1 MDRNELMDNNQDNGK
16 MDFNKVHI
24 IKASAGSG
32 KTYNLTKRLFES
44 VCGKKNEKGE
54 LVCVGKTEPD
64 KCIATTF
71 TCAAA
76 AELLDRIYRKFLEE
90 GKLEEADRFLDSMV
104 GTVHSV
110 CATLLTDYAIAAG
123 LSPSLRVLPEKLTDT
138 IFWHAVAEVITYD
151 DNKAK
156 LFERLSQSKW
166 KEDLRKIVDIAR
178 SNKIETAEEFK
189 KIAEWNIE
197 EVKKFFPG
205 TSNIDLKAIA
215 DGFAGVLPK
224 TIPENIS
231 NGKLFDS
238 IVEFVRLPSWRGLM
252 GIVNGNF
259 ESSDREKIGKL
270 ANHLDKLSEDFL
282 SATGSHEDLNAYCNE
297 AKILVAMAEEIYQR
311 IHTANIRT
319 KKPDIQK
326 LLEKFVS
333 EPNWK
338 HLVQFMRQ
346 DFGASQVA
354 MELIKVEE
362 FVKFHSSIHRH
373 ILDSSD
379 LFNDVKEMI
388 EFLFDRA
395 AEVIREFQ
403 RYKDKFGLMDFNDQ
417 ETRALELISKQSFK
431 EDLSERASLLMV
443 DEFQDTNPIQLAL
456 MNGIHQAIHQ
466 APEDRDETVWVGD
479 PKQSIYSFR
488 GADTTLMI
496 ETAKSVEHQTT
507 LDDSHRSKK
516 ELVELSNRVFTHV
529 FSTHDKNTV
538 RLGVKREDPD
548 GGKISSWLLNP
559 GNKGAKALAIG
570 IAKLIEQDEF
580 KQKGYKRSDIAV
592 LCFTGNDCKVVAEA
606 LAGQNIPSTYASRKL
621 RETIECQL
629 VLAAYQYA
637 LDNRNLLAAARF
649 RILSGEKTT
658 ADLIDALLEKHRTL
672 PPKPRKPE
680 NTDDNVQEEYNRAIK
695 TYTEERRKAFDSVL
709 IEGSSLQRLK
719 SITNRAIDL
728 TPGEL
733 LERVIQ
739 MLDID
744 QIIDRLQFPEARRC
758 NLDALRKAAN
768 DYLQL
773 ASVGGLSPSPAGFL
787 TWIQQ
792 ADLDAAAAAG
802 DDLVHVMT
810 YHKAKGLEWP
820 IVILYSLDGSLD
832 LGKRIF
838 NNGRA
843 LSADRFRPEDP
854 LSGRL
859 IHYWP
864 TPVGQSKNDELCARL
879 MAAKNAAEGS
889 LVKKLDELD
898 TVDAKNR
905 FYVGVTR
912 ARDQIILAMRT
923 KTEKKGKKTIMRVN
937 TTWIDDVAPGV
948 FHWPTVE
955 GETKEEDEEWLRKT
969 GFTLEGE
976 KWEPVAEDLTLETK
990 IFSAD
995 DSIDTAVTPK
1005 PVFLDL
1011 SVQETDFYPA
1021 ILNPS
1026 KEKKTRGTA
1035 EPVNDYKS
1043 QLPNLDANELEAI
1056 TGKGSAATRFGDAFH
1071 QYVEYIDLHPQEN
1084 NEATAKKYLKA
1095 HDCASDENAA
1105 AILVNQT
1112 KALYDWIKNENRWP
1126 DGQILC
1132 EVPITLTN
1140 SEGQRYQ
1147 GSIDMLVETDKGYV
1161 IIDHKT
1167 HSDEEDD
1174 RTYAADQWAQLN
1186 IYRQAVEK
1194 ATGKKV
1200 LGTYVHLPTLG
1211 KIYKIGPKNDA
1222 STPNAN
1228 AQ

>member
-1 MDRNELMDNNQDNGK
+1 MESNEQMDNNQDNGK
-16 MDFNKVHI
+16 MNFNKVHI

-32 KTYNLTKRLFES
+32 KTYKLTERLFES

-54 LVCVGKTEPD
+54 PVCVGKTEPD

-90 GKLEEADRFLDSMV
+90 GELDKADRFLDSMV

-138 IFWHAVAEVITYD
+138 IFWRAVAELITYD

-156 LFERLSQSKW
+156 LFERLSQREW
-166 KEDLRKIVDIAR
+166 KEDLRNIVDFAR

-189 KIAEWNIE
+189 KLAEWNIE
-197 EVKKFFPG
+197 EIKKFFHG
-205 TSNIDLKAIA
+205 TSHVDLKAIA
-215 DGFAGVLPK
+215 DGYTAALPRTK
-224 TIPENIS
+224 PEGMTKK
-231 NGKLFDS
+231 GKELYNS
-238 IVEFVRLPSWRGLM
+238 LVEFVRFPSWSGLM
-252 GIVNGNF
+252 GIIDGNF
-259 ESSDREKIGKL
+259 GPKDREKIGEL
-270 ANHLDKLSEDFL
+270 ANHLDKLSEDIL
-282 SATGSHEDLNAYCNE
+282 SATASQKDLGDYCQE
-297 AKILVAMAEEIYQR
+297 AESLAVMAEEIYQR
-311 IHTANIRT
+311 IHAANNKTR
-319 KKPDIQK
+319 KPPIQK
-326 LLEKFVS
+326 LLENFVN
-333 EPNWK
+333 EPTWK
-338 HLVQFMRQ
+338 HLVQFMKQ
-346 DFGASQVA
+346 DFGTSQVA
-354 MELIKVEE
+354 NELIKVEE
-362 FVKFHSSIHRH
+362 FVNFHKGILCSIQGY
-373 ILDSSD
+373 ILDSDD
-379 LFNDVKEMI
+379 LFNDIKEMI

-395 AEVIREFQ
+395 AEVIRGFQ
-403 RYKDKFGLMDFNDQ
+403 RYKYNFGLMDFNDQ
-417 ETRALELISKQSFK
+417 ETRALELISKESFK

-496 ETAKSVEHQTT
+496 ETAKSVEHQSA
-507 LDDSHRSKK
+507 LENSHRSKK
-516 ELVELSNRVFTHV
+516 ELVELSNRVFTQV
-529 FSTHDKNTV
+529 FSTQDKNTI

-548 GGKISSWLLNP
+548 GGKITSWLLNA
-559 GNKGAKALAIG
+559 GNKGEVAKTLAIG
-570 IAKLIEQDEF
+570 ITKLMEQDEF

-606 LAGQNIPSTYASRKL
+606 LAKQNIPSTYASRKL
-621 RETIECQL
+621 LETIECQL

-637 LDNRNLLAAARF
+637 LDKSNLLAAARF
-649 RILSGEKTT
+649 RILSGEKTIT
-658 ADLIDALLEKHRTL
+658 DLIDALLEKHRTL

-739 MLDID
+739 TLDID

-773 ASVGGLSPSPAGFL
+773 TSVGGLSPSPAGFL

-792 ADLDAAAAAG
+792 TDLDAATAAG

-810 YHKAKGLEWP
+810 YHGAKGLEWP
-820 IVILYSLDGSLD
+820 VVILYSLDWSRD

-838 NNGRA
+838 NNVRA

-854 LSGRL
+854 LCGRM

-864 TPVGQSKNDELCARL
+864 NPFGQSKNDELHTRL
-879 MAAKNAAEGS
+879 TNAAEGS

-912 ARDQIILAMRT
+912 ARDQIIFAMRANFSD
-923 KTEKKGKKTIMRVN
+923 EENPVDN
-937 TTWIDDVAPGV
+937 QWIKDVAPGV
-948 FHWPTVE
+948 FTWQIKE
-955 GETKEEDEEWLRKT
+955 GTAEEESWLVQPEDETTWKR
-969 GFTLEGE
+969 
-976 KWEPVAEDLTLETK
+976 VANNLTLETK
-990 IFSAD
+990 ILSAD
-995 DSIDTAVTPK
+995 TDIDASAAAK

-1056 TGKGSAATRFGDAFH
+1056 TGKGIAATRFGDAFH
-1071 QYVEYIDLHPQEN
+1071 QYVEYIDLHRQEK
-1084 NEATAKKYLKA
+1084 EEEVAEKYLKA
-1095 HDCASDENAA
+1095 NDCVLSKNAVKV
-1105 AILVNQT
+1105 LVNQT
-1112 KALYDWIKNENRWP
+1112 KALYAWIKDEKRWP

-1140 SEGQRYQ
+1140 SEEQRYQ
-1147 GSIDMLVETDKGYV
+1147 GSIDMLIETDKGYV

-1200 LGTYVHLPTLG
+1200 LGTYIHLPTLG
-1211 KIYKIGPKNDA
+1211 KIYEIGPKND
-1222 STPNAN
+1222 TKTDNAD